1 MTARGIPFTKEN
13 AKGNGK
19 KGGETSKRLPF
30 DKRMQ
35 EWLQEEL
42 KDKSGKGTGVSVEEA
57 LRLSL
62 LKQGLKGNVAATKEV
77 FNRAYGQSKQSVVL
91 SGDDESPAIKVA
103 LERRKEITKRLM
115 KSLKLDK

>member
-35 EWLQEEL
+35 EWLQEEI
-42 KDKSGKGTGVSVEEA
+42 KKGSGITIEEA
-57 LRLSL
+57 ARNALLR
-62 LKQGLKGNVAATKEV
+62 QVLKGNIPAIKEL